1 MRPTV
6 RNFMILG
13 MALAVMAAPTL
24 MQASEM
30 DNARMAAERDAK
42 SDVNAMLWLGAGCLF
57 GPIGIGAAYVIV
69 PSPPASR
76 LLGKSNEYVAGYTDM
91 YEDAARSI
99 QVNKAMIG
107 CGLWAAWVLLINVV
121 PWLIWGSLWWAY
133 D

>member
-42 SDVNAMLWLGAGCLF
+42 ADVSSWLWLGAG
-57 GPIGIGAAYVIV
+57 P
-69 PSPPASR
+69 R
-76 LLGKSNEYVAGYTDM
+76 LLV
-91 YEDAARSI
+91 
-99 QVNKAMIG
+99 
-107 CGLWAAWVLLINVV
+107 GLGA
-121 PWLIWGSLWWAY
+121 PQT
-133 D
+133 